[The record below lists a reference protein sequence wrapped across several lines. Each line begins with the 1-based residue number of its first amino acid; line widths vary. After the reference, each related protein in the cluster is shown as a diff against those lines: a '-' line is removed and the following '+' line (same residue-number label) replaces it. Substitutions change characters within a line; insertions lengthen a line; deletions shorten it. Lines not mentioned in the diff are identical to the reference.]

1 MLHPTCRLLA
11 LVCGGALLALS
22 PASASAD
29 GSGTSPAN
37 LQVDS
42 VREVLQAAGY
52 TVGAPFAWDEQAL
65 ATRRGSSC
73 FRHAPGGPR
82 TPPATPPAVE

>member
-42 VREVLQAAGY
+42 VREVLQAAG
-52 TVGAPFAWDEQAL
+52 
-65 ATRRGSSC
+65 
-73 FRHAPGGPR
+73 
-82 TPPATPPAVE
+82 